1 MTITAY
7 WTKKCAELHENPS
20 AFYKTFK
27 SFINARVP
35 DVWLRTSDASVTS
48 NQTKVTNLLA
58 NYFTTAASNI
68 QGDHVNNL
76 SENDHQFNNSVKTIR
91 EVQSG
96 AKFKFTKFRQGE
108 VTRALET
115 LNLRKSSG
123 WNHGKLPILLKK
135 LTKAIAPS
143 LISLDNE
150 CIESRKWP
158 TNWKMGE

>member
-1 MTITAY
+1 MKTP
-7 WTKKCAELHENPS
+7 LHSIKPLNHLSIPES
-20 AFYKTFK
+20 
-27 SFINARVP
+27 P
-35 DVWLRTSDASVTS
+35 DVWLRNSDASVTS
-48 NQTKVTNLLA
+48 NQTKVTKLLA

-76 SENDHQFNNSVKTIR
+76 IENDHQFNNSVKTIR

-108 VTRALET
+108 VTSALET

-135 LTKAIAPS
+135 LEKAIAPS

-150 CIESRKWP
+150 CTESRKWP
-158 TNWKMGE
+158 NNWKMGE

>member
-1 MTITAY
+1 MKTP
-7 WTKKCAELHENPS
+7 LHSIKPLKHLSMPES
-20 AFYKTFK
+20 
-27 SFINARVP
+27 P

-48 NQTKVTNLLA
+48 NQIKVTKLLA

-76 SENDHQFNNSVKTIR
+76 SENDHQFNNSVKIIR

-135 LTKAIAPS
+135 LASSPH
-143 LISLDNE
+143 L
-150 CIESRKWP
+150 
-158 TNWKMGE
+158 

>member
-1 MTITAY
+1 MP
-7 WTKKCAELHENPS
+7 ES
-20 AFYKTFK
+20 
-27 SFINARVP
+27 P

-48 NQTKVTNLLA
+48 NQTKVTKLLA

-96 AKFKFTKFRQGE
+96 AKFKFTKFGQGE

-123 WNHGKLPILLKK
+123 WNQWKAAHTVEEACKL
-135 LTKAIAPS
+135 APS

>member
-1 MTITAY
+1 MP
-7 WTKKCAELHENPS
+7 ES
-20 AFYKTFK
+20 
-27 SFINARVP
+27 P

-48 NQTKVTNLLA
+48 NQTKVTKLLA

-96 AKFKFTKFRQGE
+96 AKIKFTKFRQGE

-135 LTKAIAPS
+135 LASSPH
-143 LISLDNE
+143 L
-150 CIESRKWP
+150 
-158 TNWKMGE
+158 

>member
-1 MTITAY
+1 MKTP
-7 WTKKCAELHENPS
+7 LHSIKPLKHLSMPES
-20 AFYKTFK
+20 
-27 SFINARVP
+27 P

-48 NQTKVTNLLA
+48 NQIKVTKLLA

-76 SENDHQFNNSVKTIR
+76 SENDHQFNNSVKIIR

-96 AKFKFTKFRQGE
+96 AKFTFTKFRQGE

-135 LTKAIAPS
+135 LASSPHH
-143 LISLDNE
+143 
-150 CIESRKWP
+150 
-158 TNWKMGE
+158 

>member
-1 MTITAY
+1 MKTP
-7 WTKKCAELHENPS
+7 LHSIKPLNHLSMPES
-20 AFYKTFK
+20 
-27 SFINARVP
+27 P
-35 DVWLRTSDASVTS
+35 DVWLRTSNASVTS
-48 NQTKVTNLLA
+48 NQTKVTKLLA

-91 EVQSG
+91 EVHSG
-96 AKFKFTKFRQGE
+96 AKFKFTKFWQGE

-135 LTKAIAPS
+135 LASSPH
-143 LISLDNE
+143 L
-150 CIESRKWP
+150 
-158 TNWKMGE
+158 

>member
-1 MTITAY
+1 MKTP
-7 WTKKCAELHENPS
+7 LHSIKPLNHLSMPES
-20 AFYKTFK
+20 
-27 SFINARVP
+27 P

-48 NQTKVTNLLA
+48 NQTKATKLLA

-76 SENDHQFNNSVKTIR
+76 SENDHQQFNNSVKTIR

-123 WNHGKLPILLKK
+123 WNHGKLSILLKK
-135 LTKAIAPS
+135 LASSPHH
-143 LISLDNE
+143 
-150 CIESRKWP
+150 
-158 TNWKMGE
+158 

>member
-1 MTITAY
+1 MKTP
-7 WTKKCAELHENPS
+7 LHSIKPVNHLSMPDS
-20 AFYKTFK
+20 
-27 SFINARVP
+27 P

-48 NQTKVTNLLA
+48 NQTKATKLLA

-76 SENDHQFNNSVKTIR
+76 SENDHQQFNNSVKTIR

-123 WNHGKLPILLKK
+123 WNHGKLSILLKK
-135 LTKAIAPS
+135 LASSPHH
-143 LISLDNE
+143 
-150 CIESRKWP
+150 
-158 TNWKMGE
+158 